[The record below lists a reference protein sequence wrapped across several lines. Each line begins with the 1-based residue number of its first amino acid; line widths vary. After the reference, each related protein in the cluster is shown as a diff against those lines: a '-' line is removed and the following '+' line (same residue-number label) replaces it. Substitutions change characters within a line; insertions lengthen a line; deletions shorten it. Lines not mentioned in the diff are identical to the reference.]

1 MALMLRHVTASG
13 DASVPVGLPGAR
25 AVRVLSAVRTE
36 TPFARLAA
44 PALGEKG
51 ETEDNRPA

>member
-1 MALMLRHVTASG
+1 MALMLRHVRASG
-13 DASVPVGLPGAR
+13 DASAPVGPPGAG

-44 PALGEKG
+44 PPWKKG